1 MVLSYVGMILGW
13 YGTVLCSHYATLLGM
28 ILGRQDTVICGH
40 HTALVWMSL
49 GLHGVILC
57 VNYATLVIG
66 ISLNGIDE
74 TSISTVS
81 RVCFASVWV
90 FCISMVWSALPATS
104 VRLGTV
110 LMHSHTAHMP
120 QPTMCSPVANLQQVA
135 KLACIMLRN
144 DTPGW
149 IRTPRPWLPKSNALT
164 T

>member
-28 ILGRQDTVICGH
+28 ILGRQDTVLCGH

-66 ISLNGIDE
+66 IGLNGFDE

-90 FCISMVWSALPATS
+90 FCISMVWSALPATG
-104 VRLGTV
+104 VQLGTV
-110 LMHSHTAHMP
+110 LTHFSTLCRQVWQLAVSSLLDC
-120 QPTMCSPVANLQQVA
+120 TLLVVAYVLCESA
-135 KLACIMLRN
+135 S
-144 DTPGW
+144 
-149 IRTPRPWLPKSNALT
+149 RPFLVEHR
-164 T
+164 